1 MIRLTAWCLAFGAS
15 IPGFCGVALAQESR
29 AGTMPLT
36 AIVESMEKTRIAIR
50 PQVSYQVVREY
61 RLLGASNSS
70 ADSDVVAEVDFRPPA
85 SKAYRIRKWT
95 GSDRGPQVVRR
106 VLEHE
111 VEAASNSN
119 QVRTA
124 LSRDNYDFTDLGET
138 TLDGRPCYLLGL
150 KPRRKETDL
159 VSGQVWVDK
168 HAFVSRQIEGEVA
181 KTPSWWLKKV
191 HVKLTFAEVEGTWLQ
206 TGMEAVA
213 DVRMMGSHTLKSRIL
228 DYRGADEVASSSI
241 EIRST
246 NR

>member
-1 MIRLTAWCLAFGAS
+1 MMRVTAWWLTFGAS
-15 IPGFCGVALAQESR
+15 IAAFCGVGVSQENRS
-29 AGTMPLT
+29 GIMSLT
-36 AIVESMEKTRIAIR
+36 TIVEAMEKTRVAIR
-50 PQVSYQVVREY
+50 PQVSYQVIREY
-61 RLLGASNSS
+61 RLLGANNSS
-70 ADSDVVAEVDFRPPA
+70 ADSNVVAEVDFRPPA
-85 SKAYRIRKWT
+85 SKAYSIRRWT

-138 TLDGRPCYLLGL
+138 ILDGRPCYLLGL

-159 VSGQVWVDK
+159 VSGQAWVDK
-168 HAFVSRQIEGEVA
+168 HTFVARQIEGEVA

-191 HVKLTFAEVEGTWLQ
+191 HVKLTFAEVDGTWLQ
-206 TGMEAVA
+206 TGMEAIA
-213 DVRMMGSHTLKSRIL
+213 DVRMMGSHTLKSHIL
-228 DYRGADEVASSSI
+228 DYRSADEVASTGI
-241 EIRST
+241 EVRSA